1 MSVKSYLRIVSC
13 LLVPALGVL
22 SLCAVL
28 APCPVQGAEWP
39 SLGGS
44 YDRSGMSPN
53 EGLAEGVTEWAQE
66 TGGTVLSSVTI
77 GSNGQVYAAC
87 EDGKLYVFGASG
99 TALWVLDVNSP
110 MLSAPSIGGDGS
122 LFVGCKDGMLRAI
135 DPNGTL
141 RWTFG
146 SGDAVYASPAVGA
159 DGTVF
164 FGSSDGV
171 LHAVGADGS
180 KLWKF
185 VTKGPGAVAT
195 GAIFASASIGA
206 DGTVYAAGLYDPN
219 LYALNPA
226 DGSVKWACSFAL
238 YPEDEGD
245 PDSAKVG
252 GWPFAAPVVGA
263 DGTIY
268 QTLLYDSH
276 LYAIDPEGGAI
287 LWATDLLDAP
297 GIDAEAEDFDGDA
310 DGWSEPVVG
319 PDGTIYVSLDDPY
332 LRAVDPNG
340 RIKWATKV
348 GDVGAFTMTVDARGW
363 VYAACDDGYVYV
375 VDNEGLQIGRWETAG
390 WPVYPVIAGDGAVLV
405 ADSKDYSALITGARN
420 MVQALSIDSLQDPAP
435 EPEPEPEA
443 EGDRQR

>member
-135 DPNGTL
+135 DPNGAV

-146 SGDAVYASPAVGA
+146 SS
-159 DGTVF
+159 
-164 FGSSDGV
+164 
-171 LHAVGADGS
+171 
-180 KLWKF
+180 
-185 VTKGPGAVAT
+185 
-195 GAIFASASIGA
+195 
-206 DGTVYAAGLYDPN
+206 
-219 LYALNPA
+219 
-226 DGSVKWACSFAL
+226 
-238 YPEDEGD
+238 
-245 PDSAKVG
+245 
-252 GWPFAAPVVGA
+252 
-263 DGTIY
+263 
-268 QTLLYDSH
+268 
-276 LYAIDPEGGAI
+276 
-287 LWATDLLDAP
+287 
-297 GIDAEAEDFDGDA
+297 
-310 DGWSEPVVG
+310 
-319 PDGTIYVSLDDPY
+319 
-332 LRAVDPNG
+332 
-340 RIKWATKV
+340 
-348 GDVGAFTMTVDARGW
+348 
-363 VYAACDDGYVYV
+363 
-375 VDNEGLQIGRWETAG
+375 
-390 WPVYPVIAGDGAVLV
+390 
-405 ADSKDYSALITGARN
+405 
-420 MVQALSIDSLQDPAP
+420 
-435 EPEPEPEA
+435 
-443 EGDRQR
+443 